1 MKPRTCLVAVYVAL
15 GLADSL
21 HAQADCADWNTETFF
36 EAAEVSDVT
45 HCLQAGA
52 DANTRAG
59 GDITPLHMASNAEAV
74 EARAR
79 RGITPL
85 HTAALL
91 GHAEAIEALLQ
102 VGADP
107 KGLTSDGKLPFDLIE
122 DEQLKG
128 TNAYWKLYQSQF
140 PDKVGQ

>member
-59 GDITPLHMASNAEAV
+59 GDITPLH
-74 EARAR
+74 
-79 RGITPL
+79 
-85 HTAALL
+85 TAALL